1 MFSRKGEPG
10 VRPLLPA
17 NLKFV
22 PTAVDFIMPIAISAQ
37 GIGKWFRS
45 SLFGPRKVVLRG
57 VDLEV
62 GPGAIFGVLGPNGA
76 GKTTLISILA
86 TLLHPDEGQAKVLGL
101 DVVQEAAKLRQR
113 INLAAA
119 GAHFLWC
126 LTAEENLRFYG
137 RLYGLGGRP
146 LSVKVAKLIELFEL
160 GEYRRVLFERLS
172 TGLKQRL
179 MLAKALINDPE
190 LLFLDEPTAGLDQ
203 NMARHIHEEILRLN
217 RQTGLTILLTT
228 HNLREAEMLCSEVA
242 FLKEG
247 RLAARG
253 SIPQLQRRLGLG
265 DHLSLT
271 FRDSPPPLE
280 YANLPGVLTHRVQD
294 SRVELVLDRAEIR
307 LAAILEAV
315 QHAGEQPA
323 QVQVK
328 PVDLEEI
335 YREIT
340 H

>member
-1 MFSRKGEPG
+1 M
-10 VRPLLPA
+10 
-17 NLKFV
+17 
-22 PTAVDFIMPIAISAQ
+22 
-37 GIGKWFRS
+37 
-45 SLFGPRKVVLRG
+45 
-57 VDLEV
+57 
-62 GPGAIFGVLGPNGA
+62 
-76 GKTTLISILA
+76 
-86 TLLHPDEGQAKVLGL
+86 LGL
-101 DVVQEAAKLRQR
+101 DVVKEAGRLRQR

-119 GAHFLWC
+119 GSHFLWC

-146 LSVKVAKLIELFEL
+146 LRAKVQGLIELFGLE
-160 GEYRRVLFERLS
+160 EHRRVLFERLS

-190 LLFLDEPTAGLDQ
+190 LLFLDEPTSGLDQ
-203 NMARHIHEEILRLN
+203 DMARHIREEILRLN
-217 RQTGLTILLTT
+217 RDTGLTILLTT

-253 SIPQLQRRLGLG
+253 SIPELQRRLGLG
-265 DHLSLT
+265 DHLSLS

-280 YANLPGVLTHRVQD
+280 FGNLPGVLTHRVLD
-294 SRVELVLDRAEIR
+294 SRVDLVLDRAETR
-307 LAAILEAV
+307 LAAVLEAV
-315 QHAGEQPA
+315 YHAGTELPL
-323 QVQVK
+323 VQVK

>member
-1 MFSRKGEPG
+1 MQ
-10 VRPLLPA
+10 PA
-17 NLKFV
+17 IF
-22 PTAVDFIMPIAISAQ
+22 AE
-37 GIGKWFRS
+37 GIGKAYRERM
-45 SLFGPRKVVLRG
+45 FGPRKVVLRE

-62 GPGAIFGVLGPNGA
+62 APGAIFGVLGPNGA

-86 TLLHPDEGQAKVLGL
+86 TLLHPDAGQARVLGL
-101 DVVQEAAKLRQR
+101 DVVKEAGRLRQR

-137 RLYGLGGRP
+137 RLYGLGGRA
-146 LSVKVAKLIELFEL
+146 LRAKVEGLIELFGL
-160 GEYRRVLFERLS
+160 GEHRRVVFERLS

-190 LLFLDEPTAGLDQ
+190 LLFLDEPTSGLDQ
-203 NMARHIHEEILRLN
+203 DMARHIREEILRLN
-217 RQTGLTILLTT
+217 RDTGLTILLTT

-253 SIPQLQRRLGLG
+253 SIPELQRRLGLG
-265 DHLSLT
+265 DHLSLI
-271 FRDSPPPLE
+271 FRESPPSLE
-280 YANLPGVLTHRVQD
+280 YAQLPGVLTHRVQD
-294 SRVELVLDRAEIR
+294 SRVDLVLDRAETR
-307 LAAILEAV
+307 LAAVLEAV
-315 QHAGEQPA
+315 YHAGQELA
-323 QVQVK
+323 RVQVK

>member
-1 MFSRKGEPG
+1 MQP
-10 VRPLLPA
+10 
-17 NLKFV
+17 
-22 PTAVDFIMPIAISAQ
+22 AISAK
-37 GIGKWFRS
+37 GIGKSFRTGFFS
-45 SLFGPRKVVLRG
+45 PPKQVLTQ

-62 GPGAIFGVLGPNGA
+62 APGAIFGVLGPNGA

-86 TLLHPDEGQAKVLGL
+86 TLLRPDTGAARVLGL
-101 DVVQEAAKLRQR
+101 DVVKEAGKLRQR

-137 RLYGLGGRP
+137 RLYGLGGRA
-146 LSVKVAKLIELFEL
+146 LTAKVEGLLDLFQLREQ
-160 GEYRRVLFERLS
+160 RRVVFEHLS

-190 LLFLDEPTAGLDQ
+190 LLFLDEPTSGLDQ
-203 NMARHIHEEILRLN
+203 DMAQHIREEILRLN
-217 RQTGLTILLTT
+217 RDRGLTILLTT
-228 HNLREAEMLCSEVA
+228 HNLREAEMLCSEVG
-242 FLKEG
+242 FLKGG

-253 SIPQLQRRLGLG
+253 SIPELQRRLGLG
-265 DHLSLT
+265 DHLSLI
-271 FRDSPPPLE
+271 FRDSPPLLE
-280 YANLPGVLTHRVQD
+280 YAALPGVLSHRVQEA
-294 SRVELVLDRAEIR
+294 RVDLVVDRAEIR

-315 QHAGEQPA
+315 AHAGQELA
-323 QVQVK
+323 QVKVK